1 MTPTSNKTTLTMTT
15 KDDSTTPD
23 TVLFG
28 SLPYTISDFFGES
41 IDSCL
46 VEFIADLP
54 SKGHNLLSTL
64 RRVYFRN
71 VDVLESYL
79 VRNIFSIQSLPPT
92 RRNKI
97 VQAYLKGEVPSTETK
112 EFPTTNIESYDYP
125 TEIPSSQ
132 DVQSLQQETKE
143 LRLKLREA
151 RRRRKDLLTK
161 LEGLVQANQAVNGVV
176 GALQVVPSEDEIASV
191 VMDKDRLEELQ
202 ASASILTEKLQEEKR
217 ERPELED
224 EVDLNAKRTKLSL
237 EQQYKENREN
247 TRTQSSMTKVVTEFL
262 K

>member
-1 MTPTSNKTTLTMTT
+1 MTT
-15 KDDSTTPD
+15 DDDSTTPD
-23 TVLFG
+23 AVLFG

-41 IDSCL
+41 IDACL
-46 VEFIADLP
+46 VEFVADLP

-79 VRNIFSIQSLPPT
+79 VRNTFSIQSLPPS

-112 EFPTTNIESYDYP
+112 PFPTTHVKSYDYP
-125 TEIPSSQ
+125 TEIPSSH
-132 DVQSLQQETKE
+132 DVQSLQQETKQ

-151 RRRRKDLLTK
+151 RRRRKDLRTK
-161 LEGLVQANQAVNGVV
+161 LEGLVQAHQAVNPVV
-176 GALQVVPSEDEIASV
+176 GALRHNVPLEDDIASV

-202 ASASILTEKLQEEKR
+202 AAATILSNRLEEEKR

-224 EVDLNAKRTKLSL
+224 EVDLNAKRTKLTL
-237 EQQYKENREN
+237 EEQYKENREN
-247 TRTQSSMTKVVTEFL
+247 TRTTESSMTKVVTEL
-262 K
+262 LN